1 MIAVAMSA
9 EHPPNSNGAIP
20 ALLGDWFA
28 AQGWTP
34 FEFQRR
40 TWLAYARGE
49 SGLVHAPTG
58 VGKTYAVW
66 LGPLVEYLTE
76 IPSGARHQPSIPVNE
91 RKAQRT
97 ARKRSAP
104 LRVLWITPLRALASD
119 TLQAMRAPVEA
130 LGLPWSIESRT
141 GDTSASVRARQR
153 DRLPTAL
160 VTTPESLSLF
170 LTRPVT
176 REAFAS
182 LRCVVVDEWHELL
195 ATKRGVQTE
204 LALARLRAW
213 FPTLRVWGL
222 SATLGNLKQAMEVL
236 VGPGSSGTF
245 VSGEVPKQ
253 YRVDTLIPDD
263 VGRFPW
269 SGHLG
274 VKSLEGVLAAIESA
288 RSTLLFTNTRSQAE
302 IWFRAIQM
310 ARPDWLGQIA
320 LHHGSL
326 DRNIRARVETML
338 REAKLRCVVCTSS
351 LDLGVDFSPVDQVIQ
366 LGSPKGIA
374 RLMQRAGR
382 SGHQPGALSR
392 VLCVPT
398 HAFELVEFAA
408 ARQAVQSR
416 QVEPREPLSKALDVL
431 VQHLVTVAL
440 GGGFDEDE
448 LFAEVRTAHAF
459 RDLTREEWSWAM
471 DFVSRGGPA
480 LRQYEQHARIVQ
492 EAGRWIV
499 RSRLVERMHRMSVGT
514 ITSDTLMTVRTMR
527 GGSLGTIEE
536 SFIGRLRPGDAFV
549 FAGSTLELVRVRDM
563 TVYARPV
570 KKTSGIVPRW
580 NGARFPLSTR
590 LATAVRAKLDS
601 ARTGDYPD
609 AEMRA
614 IRPLLELQADWSM
627 LPGPGQ
633 ILIEHAVSRDGWHY
647 FIFPFEGRLANEGLA
662 ALIAYRLTRREPRT
676 LHLSANDYG
685 IELLSPTELVL
696 RESDWRE
703 LLRTD
708 GLTDDLL
715 ACLNVTQLARRQF
728 RDIARIAGLIF
739 SGYPGAP
746 KLSRHL
752 QASSEL
758 FFEVFSEFDPANLLM
773 DQARREVLE
782 QQLEVRRIREAL
794 ERTSTAKL
802 CFVVTEQFSPL
813 AFPLW
818 AETLRSQHV
827 TSEKWSERVKR
838 MSAALER
845 AATSRTIAPESL
857 AAERVRTPRAAA
869 RRKTR
874 AAAHP
879 VNASI
884 EPC

>member
-1 MIAVAMSA
+1 MRA
-9 EHPPNSNGAIP
+9 EHLPNSNGQIP
-20 ALLGDWFA
+20 AAIGDWFA
-28 AQGWTP
+28 AHGWSP
-34 FEFQRR
+34 FAFQREAW
-40 TWLAYARGE
+40 TAYERGE

-66 LGPLVEYLTE
+66 LGPLIEYLKQNPHAE
-76 IPSGARHQPSIPVNE
+76 RLQRPSAAGETKPARTR
-91 RKAQRT
+91 RK
-97 ARKRSAP
+97 SSEP
-104 LRVLWITPLRALASD
+104 LRVLWITPLRALAGD
-119 TLQAMRAPVEA
+119 TLQAMKAPVEA

-141 GDTSASVRARQR
+141 GDTSATVRARQR

-170 LTRPVT
+170 LTRSTT

-182 LRCVVVDEWHELL
+182 LQCVIVDEWHELL
-195 ATKRGVQTE
+195 GTKRGVQTE
-204 LALARLRAW
+204 LALARLRTW
-213 FPTLRVWGL
+213 FPQLRVWGL
-222 SATLGNLKQAMEVL
+222 SATLGNLTQAMEVL
-236 VGPGSSGTF
+236 VGANCTGTF
-245 VSGEVPKQ
+245 VSGEMPKR
-253 YRVDTLIPDD
+253 YCVDTLIPDD

-302 IWFRAIQM
+302 IWFREIQLT
-310 ARPDWLGQIA
+310 RPDWLGQIA

-326 DRNIRARVETML
+326 DRDIRGRVEALL
-338 REAKLRCVVCTSS
+338 REGLLRCVVCTSS

-416 QVEPREPLSKALDVL
+416 QVEPREPLTKALDVL

-448 LFAEVRTAHAF
+448 LFNEVRTAYGF
-459 RDLTREEWSWAM
+459 RDLTREEWGWAM
-471 DFVSRGGPA
+471 DFVAHGGPA
-480 LRQYEQHARIVQ
+480 LRKYEQHARIVQ
-492 EAGRWIV
+492 ENGRWLV

-514 ITSDTLMTVRTMR
+514 ITSDTMMNVRTMR

-536 SFIGRLRPGDAFV
+536 SFIARLQPGDAFV
-549 FAGSTLELVRVRDM
+549 FAGKTLELVQIRGM
-563 TVYARPV
+563 TVFTRPL
-570 KKTSGIVPRW
+570 KKSRGIVPRW

-590 LATAVRAKLDS
+590 LANAVRQKLET
-601 ARTGDYPD
+601 ARIGNYDD
-609 AEMRA
+609 AEMQA
-614 IRPLLELQADWSM
+614 IRPLLELQAEWSI
-627 LPGPGQ
+627 LPAPGQ
-633 ILIEHAVSRDGWHY
+633 ILVEHSTSRDGWHY

-685 IELLSPTELVL
+685 IEVLSPTELVL

-708 GLTDDLL
+708 DLTSDLL

-758 FFEVFSEFDPANLLM
+758 FFDVFREFDPGNLLM

-794 ERTSTAKL
+794 QRAAAAKL

-827 TSEKWSERVKR
+827 SSEKWSDRVRR
-838 MSAALER
+838 MSAALEKA
-845 AATSRTIAPESL
+845 AATRTIAVEPKRS
-857 AAERVRTPRAAA
+857 PA
-869 RRKTR
+869 RRETRSGDRRKSPR

-879 VNASI
+879 VTASI